1 MSETEFKSKFSF
13 RLESLVFHGP
23 AEIGGRGGST
33 FSIITEIGGDDVDD
47 DGC

>member
-23 AEIGGRGGST
+23 VEIGGGGST
-33 FSIITEIGGDDVDD
+33 FSIITEFGGDDVDD